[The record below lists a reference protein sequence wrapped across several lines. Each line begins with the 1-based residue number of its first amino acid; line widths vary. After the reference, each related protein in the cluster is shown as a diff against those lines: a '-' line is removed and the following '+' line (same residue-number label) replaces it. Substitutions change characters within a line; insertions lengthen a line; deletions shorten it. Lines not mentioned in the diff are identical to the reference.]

1 MASGMPVVDGILA
14 PVGYQQI
21 TSLSAAA
28 ALTVPETAK
37 IAIIIAESKS
47 VRWRDDGTNP
57 TATVG
62 MPLAVDAPLVFNGN
76 LSALR
81 FIETSASAKLNVSY
95 YA

>member
-1 MASGMPVVDGILA
+1 MAAYLSA

-21 TSLSAAA
+21 TVLTAAVG
-28 ALTVPETAK
+28 LTIPTNATRCTLQAETQN
-37 IAIIIAESKS
+37 

-62 MPLAVDAPLVFNGN
+62 MIVIAGQAPVEYRGD
-76 LSALR
+76 LSAIK
-81 FIETSASAKLNVSY
+81 FIEATATAKLNVAF